1 MTPPETPSKGDKDV
15 PSIKPERD
23 EVASFRRSDRSET
36 PKQSN
41 FIAILVFVIVL
52 MVIVMG
58 VGGYTLY
65 QVQEQFDRSN
75 LLLEQAQEHI
85 EQLDAQLATTGS
97 DVSTTLQDINAQVA
111 KNFSEIDKLWGVTHR
126 QNTPEI
132 QKNTRAL
139 SAFEQRYEKQL
150 QEITNS
156 LATLANQ
163 NQTSL
168 TRLKALEAS
177 QNEELATEV
186 ALLRG
191 MTQDQA
197 VIQEALSRN
206 LNKLNQQMEQTL
218 EAIEAIDQHRLHIN
232 QRLIELEKQERQG
245 DSMLPSFNQRLI
257 ELEKRAQQ
265 DDSAPP
271 S

>member
-1 MTPPETPSKGDKDV
+1 MTPPETPSKDDEQEAKHV
-15 PSIKPERD
+15 PFVKPERD

-41 FIAILVFVIVL
+41 FIAVLFFVIAL
-52 MVIVMG
+52 MVIVMAI
-58 VGGYTLY
+58 GGYTLY
-65 QVQEQFDRSN
+65 QVQQQFARSN
-75 LLLEQAQEHI
+75 LLLEQAQGHI
-85 EQLDAQLATTGS
+85 KQLDVQLAATGS
-97 DVSTTLQDINAQVA
+97 DVSTTLQDINLQVA
-111 KNFSEIDKLWGVTHR
+111 KNFSEIDKLWGVIHR

-139 SAFEQRYEKQL
+139 SALEQRYEQQL
-150 QEITNS
+150 QEMTNS

-168 TRLKALEAS
+168 ARLKALEAN
-177 QNEELATEV
+177 QNEELDTEI

-197 VIQEALSRN
+197 VIQEALTRN

-218 EAIEAIDQHRLHIN
+218 EAIEAIDHHRLQIN
-232 QRLIELEKQERQG
+232 QRLIELEKQG
-245 DSMLPSFNQRLI
+245 DSV
-257 ELEKRAQQ
+257 
-265 DDSAPP
+265 PP